1 MSDTQSKSI
10 KDARKAL
17 MVELQV
23 SYARLSANNTN
34 PHSASSKKTPN
45 DEELTDTLVDFVGWP
60 MGKKPPQPT
69 GRYR

>member
-17 MVELQV
+17 IVELQV
-23 SYARLSANNTN
+23 SYARLSTNNPN

-45 DEELTDTLVDFVGWP
+45 DEELTDALVDFVG
-60 MGKKPPQPT
+60 
-69 GRYR
+69 